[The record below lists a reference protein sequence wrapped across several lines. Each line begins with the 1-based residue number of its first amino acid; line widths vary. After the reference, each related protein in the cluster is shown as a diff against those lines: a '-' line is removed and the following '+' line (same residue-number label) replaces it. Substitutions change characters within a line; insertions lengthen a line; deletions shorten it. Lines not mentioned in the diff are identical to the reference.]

1 MADKSKIYTRTGD
14 KGQTALVG
22 GTRINK
28 WDTRLEAYGT
38 IDELNSFLGW
48 LLQMPE
54 VEGEVELLRFVQN
67 KLFVI
72 GSYLATDVSFV
83 ELRDASKLKVDD
95 VLRIE
100 QRIDELDAQLPKITN
115 FILPGG
121 TQAASVAH
129 ICRTICRRAERRI
142 CELASQGFVDSN
154 LLCFMNRLSDYLFVF
169 ARFNNYKT

>member
-1 MADKSKIYTRTGD
+1 MANKSKIYTRTGD

-22 GTRINK
+22 GTRVNK

-54 VEGEVELLRFVQN
+54 VEEEVELLRFVQN

-72 GSYLATDVSFV
+72 GSYLATDVSFA

-115 FILPGG
+115 FILPEEL
-121 TQAASVAH
+121 
-129 ICRTICRRAERRI
+129 RRLRLLIYAGQYVGEQRDV
-142 CELASQGFVDSN
+142 FVN
-154 LLCFMNRLSDYLFVF
+154 WHRNAL
-169 ARFNNYKT
+169 